1 MIRKIGFLA
10 ISILLSGLAITL
22 LSFKFSFPGGGLE
35 YDAAQS
41 QKAFALLNKV
51 RHDPNSY
58 SGRFGFS
65 LKGFSPRADLVWDD
79 SLAAVAM
86 RRAISMAYKG
96 YFGHVDPDGYG
107 INYYIN
113 QASYSLTDE
122 QLKHKKESNFDAYE
136 GGAPSGEVAI
146 KNILIDYDKIGDEG
160 RNLLLGVG
168 DFNASLTDCGVA
180 YVHGSGST
188 KYKSYTVVII
198 AKRGKPKPGNARF

>member
-1 MIRKIGFLA
+1 MIRKIGFLTV
-10 ISILLSGLAITL
+10 SILAIALTISL
-22 LSFKFSFPGGGLE
+22 FSFKASFPGAGIE

-41 QKAFALLNKV
+41 QKAFILLNKV

-58 SGRFGFS
+58 SQRFGFP
-65 LKGFSPRADLVWDD
+65 LKGYAPRLDLVWDD

-86 RRAISMAYKG
+86 RRAVSMAYKG

-113 QASYSLTDE
+113 QASYTLTED
-122 QLKHKKESNFDAYE
+122 QLKHKKASDFDAYE
-136 GGAPSGEVAI
+136 GGAMSGEMAI
-146 KNILIDYDKIGDEG
+146 KNIIIDYDKIGDEG

-168 DFNASLTDCGVA
+168 DLNSTLTDCGVA
-180 YVHGSGST
+180 FVHGSGST

-198 AKRGKPKPGNARF
+198 AKRTKPKGGSSRF